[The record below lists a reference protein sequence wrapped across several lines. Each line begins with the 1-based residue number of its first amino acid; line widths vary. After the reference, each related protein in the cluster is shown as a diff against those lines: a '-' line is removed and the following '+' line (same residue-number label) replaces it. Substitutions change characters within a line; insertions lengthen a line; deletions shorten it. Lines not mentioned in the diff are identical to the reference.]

1 MNPQLVVGTLE
12 QDRQE
17 DRLRARFRVVLAG
30 VALAESAEYAL
41 LERQAF
47 GVDVG
52 LAQIRWLRVGMI
64 SSHGCG
70 QGGADDARF
79 RRASPW
85 WLPLSAPRSIE
96 NCVADAA
103 LTSRSRTRP
112 PGSVQM
118 TSGSAS
124 VRSLARNAS

>member
-12 QDRQE
+12 QDRQ
-17 DRLRARFRVVLAG
+17 DRFRVVLAG

-64 SSHGCG
+64 SSHGCE
-70 QGGADDARF
+70 Q
-79 RRASPW
+79 
-85 WLPLSAPRSIE
+85 E
-96 NCVADAA
+96 
-103 LTSRSRTRP
+103 
-112 PGSVQM
+112 
-118 TSGSAS
+118 
-124 VRSLARNAS
+124 VRSADGSFCRCGKIPILCRERLR